1 MSQYLTSLVLVSALV
16 GICSYISYG
25 EKEEKAAKGAMA
37 LMLVCVTVAPLVSLV
52 SSAVTDDWF
61 YTYGENIPEISID
74 DTDFAENAEKA
85 FSRGIK
91 SFLKEEFFVAEGD
104 CEVLLFRFDSVEM
117 KAEKIKIILKGK
129 AALAD
134 SRGIAEKIN
143 GMNIGKCEVEIYV
156 KQQVG

>member
-37 LMLVCVTVAPLVSLV
+37 LILVCVTVAPLVSLV
-52 SSAVTDDWF
+52 SSAVTDRF
-61 YTYGENIPEISID
+61 YTYGENMPELSIE
-74 DTDFAENAEKA
+74 DTDFAENAEEA

-91 SFLKEEFFVAEGD
+91 SFLNEEFFVEESD
-104 CEVLLFRFDSVEM
+104 LEVLIFGFDSREM

-129 AALAD
+129 AAISDNRA
-134 SRGIAEKIN
+134 IAEKIN
-143 GMNIGKCEVEIYV
+143 EMNIGKCEVELYV
-156 KQQVG
+156 K